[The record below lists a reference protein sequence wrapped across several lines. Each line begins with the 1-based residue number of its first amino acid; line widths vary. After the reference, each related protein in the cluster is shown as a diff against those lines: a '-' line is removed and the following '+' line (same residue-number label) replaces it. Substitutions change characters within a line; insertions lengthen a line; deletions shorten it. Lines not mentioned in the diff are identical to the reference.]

1 MYDLLYTKALVSY
14 TPCGIVLRLT
24 SFLLTSVVLVLFSL
38 APHNVHKYSKVDL
51 CITFSLLVVAIVLE
65 LYAALA
71 FLFSDRTLVW
81 MRKNNFPSISRYIT
95 SLPVH
100 RNHRWSNYMGQFN
113 LLSYFFNEKPMGFRG
128 ILELLKI
135 NEKIEKQRYAT
146 YPQVPEDLKEWL
158 VMHSIKFRDMLKK
171 GPEDVKLMSRSA
183 RGAASLESFLPNAD
197 DQTILFM
204 SCFTEFH
211 QTIIIW
217 HIATELCYHL
227 DHDYFTQ
234 KEIRPSSSAETAVLN
249 WKMSKRISR
258 YMMYLLAIS
267 PETLPSS
274 GEIGHVNFNRTC
286 DEGRIEIASFD
297 KVGIQRER
305 KHKIKIEASKRL
317 YERHKDSITE
327 KSQILKQLNGSLLSL
342 GCVLAKH
349 LIESMRDRP
358 EEEVSIRLI
367 FFSF

>member
-1 MYDLLYTKALVSY
+1 
-14 TPCGIVLRLT
+14 
-24 SFLLTSVVLVLFSL
+24 
-38 APHNVHKYSKVDL
+38 
-51 CITFSLLVVAIVLE
+51 
-65 LYAALA
+65 
-71 FLFSDRTLVW
+71 
-81 MRKNNFPSISRYIT
+81 
-95 SLPVH
+95 
-100 RNHRWSNYMGQFN
+100 
-113 LLSYFFNEKPMGFRG
+113 
-128 ILELLKI
+128 
-135 NEKIEKQRYAT
+135 
-146 YPQVPEDLKEWL
+146 
-158 VMHSIKFRDMLKK
+158 
-171 GPEDVKLMSRSA
+171 
-183 RGAASLESFLPNAD
+183 
-197 DQTILFM
+197 M

-305 KHKIKIEASKRL
+305 KHKIKTEASKRL

>member
-1 MYDLLYTKALVSY
+1 
-14 TPCGIVLRLT
+14 
-24 SFLLTSVVLVLFSL
+24 
-38 APHNVHKYSKVDL
+38 
-51 CITFSLLVVAIVLE
+51 
-65 LYAALA
+65 
-71 FLFSDRTLVW
+71 
-81 MRKNNFPSISRYIT
+81 
-95 SLPVH
+95 
-100 RNHRWSNYMGQFN
+100 MGQFN
-113 LLSYFFNEKPMGFRG
+113 LLSYFNEKPMGFRG

-135 NEKIEKQRYAT
+135 NERLEKQRYAT

-183 RGAASLESFLPNAD
+183 RGAASLESFLPNSD

-234 KEIRPSSSAETAVLN
+234 KESSAETAVLN

-286 DEGRIEIASFD
+286 EEGRIEIALFE

-305 KHKIKIEASKRL
+305 KHKIKIEASKWL
-317 YERHKDSITE
+317 YERHKDSITGE
-327 KSQILKQLNGSLLSL
+327 NQIEQQLSGSLLSL
-342 GCVLAKH
+342 GCVLANH
-349 LIESMRDRP
+349 LTSCLQTKP
-358 EEEVSIRLI
+358 EEEVSPTYLCNLCI
-367 FFSF
+367 

>member
-1 MYDLLYTKALVSY
+1 
-14 TPCGIVLRLT
+14 
-24 SFLLTSVVLVLFSL
+24 
-38 APHNVHKYSKVDL
+38 
-51 CITFSLLVVAIVLE
+51 
-65 LYAALA
+65 
-71 FLFSDRTLVW
+71 
-81 MRKNNFPSISRYIT
+81 
-95 SLPVH
+95 
-100 RNHRWSNYMGQFN
+100 
-113 LLSYFFNEKPMGFRG
+113 
-128 ILELLKI
+128 
-135 NEKIEKQRYAT
+135 
-146 YPQVPEDLKEWL
+146 
-158 VMHSIKFRDMLKK
+158 MLKK

>member
-1 MYDLLYTKALVSY
+1 
-14 TPCGIVLRLT
+14 
-24 SFLLTSVVLVLFSL
+24 
-38 APHNVHKYSKVDL
+38 
-51 CITFSLLVVAIVLE
+51 
-65 LYAALA
+65 
-71 FLFSDRTLVW
+71 
-81 MRKNNFPSISRYIT
+81 
-95 SLPVH
+95 
-100 RNHRWSNYMGQFN
+100 
-113 LLSYFFNEKPMGFRG
+113 
-128 ILELLKI
+128 LKI
-135 NEKIEKQRYAT
+135 NEKLEKQRYAG
-146 YPQVPEDLKEWL
+146 YRQVPEDLKEWL
-158 VMHSIKFRDMLKK
+158 VMHSKKFWSIIKESQGTESMMALSWRGSVSLRSMLPK
-171 GPEDVKLMSRSA
+171 DTVY
-183 RGAASLESFLPNAD
+183 
-197 DQTILFM
+197 IL
-204 SCFTEFH
+204 STGIELQ
-211 QTIIIW
+211 QTIIVW

-234 KEIRPSSSAETAVLN
+234 KETRPSGSAETVVFN

-305 KHKIKIEASKRL
+305 KHKIKTEASKRL

>member
-1 MYDLLYTKALVSY
+1 
-14 TPCGIVLRLT
+14 
-24 SFLLTSVVLVLFSL
+24 
-38 APHNVHKYSKVDL
+38 
-51 CITFSLLVVAIVLE
+51 
-65 LYAALA
+65 
-71 FLFSDRTLVW
+71 
-81 MRKNNFPSISRYIT
+81 
-95 SLPVH
+95 
-100 RNHRWSNYMGQFN
+100 
-113 LLSYFFNEKPMGFRG
+113 MGFRG

-135 NEKIEKQRYAT
+135 NEKLEKQRYAG
-146 YPQVPEDLKEWL
+146 YRQVPEDLKEWL

-305 KHKIKIEASKRL
+305 IKCSMQVL
-317 YERHKDSITE
+317 YKPTKE
-327 KSQILKQLNGSLLSL
+327 QLFL
-342 GCVLAKH
+342 
-349 LIESMRDRP
+349 
-358 EEEVSIRLI
+358 
-367 FFSF
+367 FSSV